1 MQVNRVTYYT
11 TIREKGEAIKS
22 LSVDGYRVYKVEKVK
37 RGKVFIKACRLNK

>member
-11 TIREKGEAIKS
+11 TLREKGEAIKS

-37 RGKVFIKACRLNK
+37 HGKVVIKASRLKK